1 MNGFWKSAVAGA
13 LGGAV
18 IAVAIV
24 FALASGGA
32 LPVAGPKIH
41 DYLMSHPEIAAEMN
55 DRYQDLQAAAQDDA
69 STEAARKIGLKAFFD
84 PRIAFVTGPAD
95 AKKTLVEFYDYDCPY
110 CRASLPA
117 IEKYYAAHKN
127 DTRFSLIEFP
137 LPALHGPGAALAAKV
152 SMAARLQPD
161 KYIAFH
167 FALMGAP
174 DAIDSAAIEAAARKA
189 GMDMKKLA
197 LDMQAPDIQKRV
209 DEAHALATRT
219 HIDGTPTFVFNGKIH
234 AGAVD
239 DATLD
244 ALMKG

>member
-1 MNGFWKSAVAGA
+1 MSSFWKSACAGA
-13 LGGAV
+13 VGGAV
-18 IAVAIV
+18 IAVAVI
-24 FALASGGA
+24 FALASNGA
-32 LPVAGPKIH
+32 LPVAGPRIH
-41 DYLMSHPEIAAEMN
+41 DYLMAHPEIAAEMS
-55 DRYQDLQAAAQDDA
+55 DRYQDLQAAQQDDA
-69 STEAARKIGLKAFFD
+69 STAAMRKIGIKAFFD
-84 PRIAFVTGPAD
+84 PKIAFVTGPAN

-137 LPALHGPGAALAAKV
+137 LPALHGPGAATAAKV

-174 DAIDSAAIEAAARKA
+174 DAIDTAAITAAAQKA

-197 LDMQAPDIQKRV
+197 LDMNDPDIQTRI
-209 DEAHALATRT
+209 DEAHALAQRT
-219 HIDGTPTFVFNGKIH
+219 HIDGTPTFIFNGKIH

-239 DATLD
+239 DTTLN
-244 ALMKG
+244 ALMKS

>member
-1 MNGFWKSAVAGA
+1 MSGFWKSTLAGA
-13 LGGAV
+13 AGGAV
-18 IAVAIV
+18 IAVAII
-24 FALASGGA
+24 FAAASSGF

-41 DYLMSHPEIAAEMN
+41 DYLMRHPELAAEMS
-55 DRYQDLQAAAQDDA
+55 DRYQDIQAAEQDQAGTDA
-69 STEAARKIGLKAFFD
+69 IRKIGLKAFFD
-84 PRIAFVTGPAD
+84 PRIAFVTGPAN

-110 CRASLPA
+110 CRASLPS
-117 IEKYYAAHKN
+117 IEKYYAAHKH

-137 LPALHGPGAALAAKV
+137 LPALHGPGAALAAKI
-152 SMAARLQPD
+152 SMAARLQPG

-174 DAIDSAAIEAAARKA
+174 DAIDSAAITAAAQKA

-197 LDMQAPDIQKRV
+197 LDMQDPDIQKRI
-209 DEAHALATRT
+209 DEAHALAQRS
-219 HIDGTPTFVFNGKIH
+219 HIDGTPTFIFNGKIH

-239 DATLD
+239 EATLD